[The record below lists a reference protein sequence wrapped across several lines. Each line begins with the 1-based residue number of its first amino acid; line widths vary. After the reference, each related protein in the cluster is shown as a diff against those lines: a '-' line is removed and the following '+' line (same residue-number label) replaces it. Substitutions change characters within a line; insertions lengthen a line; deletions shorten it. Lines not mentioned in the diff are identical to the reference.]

1 MKALLVTPLMAV
13 STSASFSLWSDNTL
27 VNVVLFLVYSFLFGW
42 FFTLGQRVG
51 NKLP

>member
-1 MKALLVTPLMAV
+1 MSLHIWTGTWADVLL
-13 STSASFSLWSDNTL
+13 F
-27 VNVVLFLVYSFLFGW
+27 FVYCFLFGW